1 MSGPAR
7 EALQAL
13 YQNTLRTSQSFASY
27 NFRSYFVQRT
37 NDAFRAANAEQDPSK
52 LKEFMDEKT
61 KELEVLKRSAIIN
74 QMYGGRKLVVETPE
88 DMPLPKKMERGDT

>member
-7 EALQAL
+7 EALQQL

-27 NFRSYFVQRT
+27 NFRSYFVRRT
-37 NDAFRAANAEQDPSK
+37 NDAFRNANNEQDPAK
-52 LKEFMDEKT
+52 LNEFIEDKK

-74 QMYGGRKLVVETPE
+74 QMFGGRKLIVETAEEMPVPE
-88 DMPLPKKMERGDT
+88 KLERGDT